1 MNELSLYILD
11 LVQNSISAGANLV
24 EIRIVVSRAEDRI
37 TVLIQDDGCGMTPE
51 FLKRAVSPFTTTR
64 TTRKVGLGIPL
75 MMQNARLA
83 GGDVRIDSTLG
94 QGTTLTAT
102 LHGDSIDCLPLGD
115 LAGTVVSLVSAN
127 PERPDFR
134 LSCSSPKGSMD
145 FDTREMRQ
153 ALGNVPLNEPEI
165 TAWMLSAIQE
175 EIEPIFGGVIL

>member
-1 MNELSLYILD
+1 MRDLSLHILD
-11 LVQNSISAGANLV
+11 LAQNSVRANAALV
-24 EIRIVVSRAEDRI
+24 EIMVSVDESRLI
-37 TVLIQDDGCGMTPE
+37 TITIRDDGSGMSDE
-51 FLKRAVSPFTTTR
+51 LKERVTSPFATTR
-64 TTRKVGLGIPL
+64 TTRKVGLGISL

-83 GGDVRIDSTLG
+83 GGDVHIDSTLG

-134 LSCSSPKGSMD
+134 LFCSSPKGSMD

>member
-1 MNELSLYILD
+1 MRDLSLHILD
-11 LVQNSISAGANLV
+11 LAQNSVRANAALV
-24 EIRIVVSRAEDRI
+24 EIMVSVDESRLI
-37 TVLIQDDGCGMTPE
+37 TITIRDDGSGMSDE
-51 FLKRAVSPFTTTR
+51 LKERVTSPFATTR

-94 QGTTLTAT
+94 QGTTLTAP

>member
-1 MNELSLYILD
+1 MRDLSLHILD
-11 LVQNSISAGANLV
+11 LAQNSVRANAALV
-24 EIRIVVSRAEDRI
+24 EIMVSVDESRLI
-37 TVLIQDDGCGMTPE
+37 TITIRDDGSGMSDE
-51 FLKRAVSPFTTTR
+51 LKERVTSPFATTR

-127 PERPDFR
+127 PERPEFR
-134 LSCSSPKGSMD
+134 LTSTSPKGSMD

-153 ALGNVPLNEPEI
+153 ALGKVPLNEPEI